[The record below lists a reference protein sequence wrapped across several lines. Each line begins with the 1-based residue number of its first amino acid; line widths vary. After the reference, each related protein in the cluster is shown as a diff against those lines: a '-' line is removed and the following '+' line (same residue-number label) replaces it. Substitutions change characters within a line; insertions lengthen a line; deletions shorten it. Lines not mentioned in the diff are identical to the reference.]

1 MQTGSTSAQAPHRVA
16 HDLLFTVLIMLRVS
30 GMLPAEGMTKPEV
43 ASRSHTRRANPAQ
56 ARVLRE
62 QGAAAAKRLG
72 LIHEACLRRR
82 RLDVA
87 HTRQQPRHQPQG
99 ARQRS
104 GAADYASLK
113 ILGRLPG
120 ATTATGE
127 LHVPAPVDHVTWTD
141 QVAGFGQRDDLGTAP
156 KVLIHTGR
164 MSQAASAGL
173 MAPAGRPS
181 ASPIRRAENRAPH
194 EL

>member
-1 MQTGSTSAQAPHRVA
+1 MVRLANSCDSPEQAEFFISALAI
-16 HDLLFTVLIMLRVS
+16 L
-30 GMLPAEGMTKPEV
+30 AE
-43 ASRSHTRRANPAQ
+43 
-56 ARVLRE
+56 
-62 QGAAAAKRLG
+62 
-72 LIHEACLRRR
+72 
-82 RLDVA
+82 
-87 HTRQQPRHQPQG
+87 
-99 ARQRS
+99 RQRS
-104 GAADYASLK
+104 GAADYAALK

-173 MAPAGRPS
+173 MAAGWKTIGVAYPS
-181 ASPIRRAENRAPH
+181 R
-194 EL
+194 